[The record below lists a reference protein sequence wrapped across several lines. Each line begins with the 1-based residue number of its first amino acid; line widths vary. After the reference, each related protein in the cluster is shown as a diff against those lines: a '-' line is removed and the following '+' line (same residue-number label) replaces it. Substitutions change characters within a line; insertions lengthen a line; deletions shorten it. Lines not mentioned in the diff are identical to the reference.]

1 MTDSEKVLRALL
13 VEDSPDD
20 AELIELELRRNGFN
34 ISTLRVEDRESTARA
49 LGDCGWDIVL
59 TDHAMPTFSA
69 QGVMELLA
77 DCEAQIPCIVV
88 SGAIGEEAAVALLK
102 SGAVD
107 FINKNRLNHLGPAV
121 KRALAEAEERRAR
134 HAAEEAL
141 RESEAR
147 FRLIAE
153 NARDLISMTNMAG
166 RFVYVSPS
174 HEVVLGYSA
183 QSLEGLGP
191 LELVH
196 PEDRERF
203 GSWRAVDNFE
213 LRMRDAG
220 GEYHWVEGSTSLVMW
235 QGEPHLVSI
244 ARDISSQ
251 KEMTERLK
259 QLAFFDPLSGLP
271 NRTLLRDRLRQALAH
286 AQRVGRAVGV
296 MFVDFDNFK
305 VLNDSL
311 GHEFGDQVLQTA
323 SKVILECVRTE
334 DTVARLGGDE
344 FVVVL
349 PAIDV
354 PEDAARVAEKI
365 LQRISEPFELAG
377 QEVALSASVGI
388 ALSDGL
394 RYDIDDLLKHADLAM
409 YLAKE
414 SGKGHFRF
422 FTPRMDLQAVERLN
436 LERDLRGAL
445 ERNEFVLHYQ
455 PQLDLEELRV
465 TGMEALVRWNHPTR
479 GLMMPETFIP
489 LAEETGLIRNL
500 GELVLK
506 EACRQT
512 VAWQRSGLAIN
523 RIAVNLSAKQ
533 LQVPN
538 LLETVAAALRE
549 SGLSPDC
556 LELEITESATV
567 GTSPEVLQLL
577 LSLKELGVYLA
588 IDDFGTGYSSLS
600 YLKRLPM
607 DTLKVDRN
615 FVSGLAS
622 RGTGNEDAAILRA
635 VVELGKNLH
644 LRVVGEGIESEDQL
658 RFLTGS
664 GFDEGQGFLF
674 SEPLPAVEAAHL
686 LSNAHGWAQGP
697 R

>member
-1 MTDSEKVLRALL
+1 MITSAGALRALL
-13 VEDSPDD
+13 VEDSVDD
-20 AELIELELRRNGFN
+20 ADLIELELRRNGFELD
-34 ISTLRVEDRESTARA
+34 TKRVEDRESTERA
-49 LGDCGWDIVL
+49 LDDCAWDLVL
-59 TDHAMPTFSA
+59 TDHAMPNFSA
-69 QGVMELLA
+69 RGVMEVLA
-77 DCEAQIPCIVV
+77 SCDADIPCIVV

-107 FINKNRLNHLGPAV
+107 YVNKNRLNLLGPAV
-121 KRALAEAEERRAR
+121 NRALREAEERRAR
-134 HAAEEAL
+134 RAAEEAL

-153 NARDLISMTNMAG
+153 NARDLIAMTNMAG
-166 RFVYVSPS
+166 RYVYVSPS
-174 HEVVLGYSA
+174 HQTVLGYSEEDLLT
-183 QSLEGLGP
+183 SGP
-191 LELVH
+191 LELIH

-203 GSWRAVDNFE
+203 RHWRAMEHFE
-213 LRMRDAG
+213 MRMRDAAG
-220 GEYHWVEGSTSLVMW
+220 AWRWVEGSTTLVMW

-244 ARDISSQ
+244 SRDISSQ

-271 NRTLLRDRLRQALAH
+271 NRTLLRDRLRQSLAH
-286 AQRVGRAVGV
+286 ARRVGRSVGV

-311 GHEFGDQVLQTA
+311 GHEFGDQVLQAA
-323 SKVILECVRTE
+323 SHFILESVRDE

-349 PAIDV
+349 PAIDA
-354 PEDAARVAEKI
+354 PEDAAKVAEKI
-365 LQRISEPFELAG
+365 LTRVSEPFELHG
-377 QEVALSASVGI
+377 QGVTLSASVGI
-388 ALSDGL
+388 AMSDGDRHDL
-394 RYDIDDLLKHADLAM
+394 DDLLKHADLAM

-414 SGKGHFRF
+414 SGKGHYRF
-422 FTPRMDLQAVERLN
+422 FTPAMDLEAVERLN

-445 ERNEFVLHYQ
+445 DRNEFVLHYQ
-455 PQLDLEELRV
+455 PQLDLTHLKI
-465 TGMEALVRWNHPTR
+465 TGLEALVRWQHPKR
-479 GLMMPETFIP
+479 GLILPDLFIP
-489 LAEETGLIRNL
+489 LAEETGLIRKL
-500 GELVLK
+500 GELVLT

-512 VAWQRSGLAIN
+512 VAWQRAGVPIG

-533 LQVPN
+533 LEAPVFM
-538 LLETVAAALRE
+538 ETVERVLRE
-549 SGLSPDC
+549 SGLEPGC

-567 GTSPEVLQLL
+567 GTRDETIQLL
-577 LSLKELGVYLA
+577 HSLKGLGVFLA
-588 IDDFGTGYSSLS
+588 IDDFGKGFSSLS

-615 FVSGLAS
+615 FVRDLVDHGA
-622 RGTGNEDAAILRA
+622 GNEDAAILRA
-635 VVELGKNLH
+635 VVDLGKNLH

-674 SEPLPAVEAAHL
+674 SRPLPAGEAARL
-686 LSNAHGWAQGP
+686 FGGGRSALPGD
-697 R
+697 